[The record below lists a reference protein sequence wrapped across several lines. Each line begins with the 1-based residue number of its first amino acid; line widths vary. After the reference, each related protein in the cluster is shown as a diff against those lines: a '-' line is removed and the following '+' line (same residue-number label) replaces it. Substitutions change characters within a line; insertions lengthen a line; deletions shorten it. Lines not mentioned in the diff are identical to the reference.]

1 MGGVKEVR
9 GGGNEGGFERKK
21 ELIFERFIT
30 LWQSKVN
37 YLSTPPPLSY
47 VCTLY
52 DKI

>member
-1 MGGVKEVR
+1 MKEVR

-37 YLSTPPPLSY
+37 YLSTPPHFHMY
-47 VCTLY
+47 ALY
-52 DKI
+52 MTKFSG